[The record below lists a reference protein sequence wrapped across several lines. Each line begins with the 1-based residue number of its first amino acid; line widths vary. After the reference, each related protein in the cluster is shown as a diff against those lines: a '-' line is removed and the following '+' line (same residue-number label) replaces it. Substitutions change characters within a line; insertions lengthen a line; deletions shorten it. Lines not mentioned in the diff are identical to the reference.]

1 MSVLSVW
8 CLVCVQKRTAEIQP
22 KIAANV
28 SATQELAVNKSSSP
42 KKRDSSRLRAKKSQ
56 NKHCDVSRDGMYAK
70 KTISQECFVIEDLI
84 SSLDPP
90 RIFFNRLPLIRWPA
104 PPLSPVRTFPDR
116 PAMGNLACRVAFR

>member
-1 MSVLSVW
+1 MSRL
-8 CLVCVQKRTAEIQP
+8 LK
-22 KIAANV
+22 
-28 SATQELAVNKSSSP
+28 
-42 KKRDSSRLRAKKSQ
+42 SSRLINLQVPKNGTQVACGPKRVKTNTVTSVEMECMQ
-56 NKHCDVSRDGMYAK
+56 K